1 VADSYIIESAPSLDD
16 GPIPDI
22 DIEDFYLTQRLDQLF
37 HQAATEKRKL
47 TANWKRNYALVSN
60 QAAAMALQS
69 PWSPNVTDS
78 EIFPIMSSRIAWM
91 TDQKISPEVAP
102 AALIGD
108 PYADHLQKLAE
119 HMEVLLNSS
128 FQVQGWDRQIT
139 LMLWDAGQFGAG
151 ILKSIWDSGLD
162 GGLGNVALKRCDVWG
177 IYPDPN
183 ATDTDDMSYLFEVKR
198 MTYEEIQRRFPSADH
213 ERVKAAVLYGE
224 RGNESQGR
232 PTPTASSQYP
242 MAMPGNLPGSSGSTW
257 GLPGQSNRSSNEIL
271 SEGILVKECWVREN
285 AVTYEVPTD
294 PVHGDDPVRV
304 VHDQWR
310 CVIYTGNVV
319 LFDELAID
327 LWEHDR
333 HPYSRFVD
341 EETGEFWPTPIVS
354 HLAPCQTAINRI
366 LSSMQGNVELVGNP
380 IFMDVKTSGLERTQ
394 IVNRPGLRLS
404 MSSQVANSQG
414 AKPQWLEPPKFSGDA
429 LQLLGIWKTAM
440 ENISGLSGVTKG
452 NTPQGRQAQQTVQA
466 SQEAGFVRIRSALRN
481 LERTLAEQFTLLA
494 HLVIQNYDIP
504 RTVAIVGQDGENS
517 ALLLSARHFYSP
529 TEGGDVEARLSKLG
543 FSDGKSLN
551 MLAGLDIPQAPMK
564 FSLVVIAG
572 ASNPT
577 SRQARIAESDA
588 LFQMKAIDRPA
599 VLQAHA
605 YPHWQQIDDR
615 MNKAEAAM
623 AAALAQGG
631 GGKGQPKGPGTGHAH

>member
-1 VADSYIIESAPSLDD
+1 MTVTDDNPTYVIESAPSLDD
-16 GPIPDI
+16 GPIPEILQD
-22 DIEDFYLTQRLDQLF
+22 DFYLTQKLDQLF

-47 TANWKRNYALVSN
+47 TANWKRNYSLVSN
-60 QAAAMALQS
+60 QASAMAMQS

-91 TDQKISPEVAP
+91 TDQKISPEIAP
-102 AALIGD
+102 AALTGD
-108 PYADHLQKLAE
+108 PYAQHLQTLAE
-119 HMEVLLNSS
+119 HLEMLLNSS
-128 FQVQGWDRQIT
+128 FQVQGWDKQLT

-162 GGLGNVALKRCDVWG
+162 SGMGNVAMKRCDVWG
-177 IYPDPN
+177 FYPDPN
-183 ATDTDDMSYLFEVKR
+183 ATDLDDASYLFEVKQ
-198 MTYEEIQRRFPSADH
+198 MTYDEIQRRFPTADH
-213 ERVKAAVLYGE
+213 EAVKAAVLYGD
-224 RGNESQGR
+224 RGDNGSQR
-232 PTPTASSQYP
+232 PTATSSSQYP
-242 MAMPGNLPGSSGSTW
+242 MAMPGNLPNSGGTTW
-257 GLPGQSNRSSNEIL
+257 GLPGQSNRSANEVLSN
-271 SEGILVKECWVREN
+271 GISVKECWVKEN
-285 AVTYEVPTD
+285 AVTYSIPTD

-319 LFDELAID
+319 LFDELAVD

-341 EETGEFWPTPIVS
+341 EEMGEFWPQPIVS

-380 IFMDVKTSGLERTQ
+380 IFMDVKTSGLERTA

-404 MSSQVANSQG
+404 MSSQVANSPG

-429 LQLLGIWKTAM
+429 LQLLGIWKTAL

-494 HLVIQNYDIP
+494 HLIIQNYDIP

-517 ALLLSARHFYSP
+517 ALLLASRHFYSP
-529 TEGGDVEARLSKLG
+529 SIQ
-543 FSDGKSLN
+543 GKV
-551 MLAGLDIPQAPMK
+551 APMK
-564 FSLVVIAG
+564 FSLLVIAG

-588 LFQMKAIDRPA
+588 LFSMKAIDRPA
-599 VLQAHA
+599 VLAAHA
-605 YPHWQQIDDR
+605 YPHWQAIDKR
-615 MNKAEAAM
+615 MNEQEAAM
-623 AAALAQGG
+623 AAALAQGQG
-631 GGKGQPKGPGTGHAH
+631 GHGQPKGPGTGHAH

>member
-1 VADSYIIESAPSLDD
+1 MTDTSARQSYTIESAPSLDD

-22 DIEDFYLTQRLDQLF
+22 DIEDFYLTQRLDQLY

-91 TDQKISPEVAP
+91 TDQKISPEIAP
-102 AALIGD
+102 AALVGD
-108 PYADHLQKLAE
+108 PYSQHLQTLAE
-119 HMEVLLNSS
+119 HMEMILNSS
-128 FQVQGWDRQIT
+128 YQVRGWDREVT

-162 GGLGNVALKRCDVWG
+162 SGYGNIDLKRVDVWG
-177 IYPDPN
+177 FYPDPN
-183 ATDTDDMSYLFEVKR
+183 ATDLHDATYMFEVKR
-198 MTYEEIQRRFPSADH
+198 MTYDEIQRRFPSADH
-213 ERVKAAVLYGE
+213 EAVKAAVLYGD
-224 RGNESQGR
+224 RGDEGQGR
-232 PTPTASSQYP
+232 PTPTSSQYP
-242 MAMPGNLPGSSGSTW
+242 MAMPGNLPGSSGTTW
-257 GLPGQSNRSSNEIL
+257 GLPGQSNRSANEVLSN
-271 SEGILVKECWVREN
+271 GILVKECWLREN
-285 AVTYEVPTD
+285 AVTYEEPTD
-294 PVHGDDPVRV
+294 PLNGDDPVRV

-310 CVIYTGNVV
+310 VVVYTGNVV
-319 LFDELAID
+319 LFDELARD
-327 LWEHDR
+327 LWENDR
-333 HPYSRFVD
+333 HPYSRYVD
-341 EETGEFWPTPIVS
+341 EELGEFWPTPIVS

-380 IFMDVKTSGLERTQ
+380 IFMDVKQSGLERTQ

-404 MSSQVANSQG
+404 MSSLVANSPG

-429 LQLLGIWKTAM
+429 LQLLGIWKAAL

-466 SQEAGFVRIRSALRN
+466 SQEAGFVRIRSGLRN

-517 ALLLSARHFYSP
+517 ALLLASRHFYSP
-529 TEGGDVEARLSKLG
+529 SIHGTV
-543 FSDGKSLN
+543 
-551 MLAGLDIPQAPMK
+551 APMK
-564 FSLVVIAG
+564 FSLLVIAG

-588 LFQMKAIDRPA
+588 LFAMKAIDRPA
-599 VLQAHA
+599 VLAAHA
-605 YPHWQQIDDR
+605 YPHWQQIDQR
-615 MNKAEAAM
+615 MNQAEAAM
-623 AAALAQGG
+623 AQALAA
-631 GGKGQPKGPGTGHAH
+631 GKDTGGQPKGPGTGHTH

>member
-1 VADSYIIESAPSLDD
+1 MTVTDTGYTIDSAPTLDD

-22 DIEDFYLTQRLDQLF
+22 NMEDFYLTQRLDQLYY
-37 HQAATEKRKL
+37 QAASEKRKM
-47 TANWKRNYALVSN
+47 TADWKRNWALTN
-60 QAAAMALQS
+60 NRAGGMAMQS

-78 EIFPIMSSRIAWM
+78 EVFPILSSRIAWM

-102 AALIGD
+102 AALVGD
-108 PYADHLQKLAE
+108 PYAQHLQTLAE

-128 FQVQGWDRQIT
+128 YQVQAWDKQLT

-151 ILKSIWDSGLD
+151 ILKSVWDSGLD
-162 GGLGNVALKRCDVWG
+162 GGIGNVNMKRIDVWSF
-177 IYPDPN
+177 YPDPN
-183 ATDTDDMSYLFEVKR
+183 ATDLEDSTYFFECKR
-198 MTYEEIQRRFPSADH
+198 MTYEEIQRRFPTADH
-213 ERVKAAVLYGE
+213 EAIKAAVLYGE
-224 RGNESQGR
+224 RGHEDQGR
-232 PTPTASSQYP
+232 PTPTASSSYP
-242 MAMPGNLPGSSGSTW
+242 MAMPGNLPGSTGTTW
-257 GLPGQSNRSSNEIL
+257 GLPGQSSISANAVLSN
-271 SEGILVKECWVREN
+271 GIMVKECWVREN
-285 AVTYEVPTD
+285 AVTYEIPTD
-294 PVHGDDPVRV
+294 PTHGDEEVRV

-310 CVIYTGNVV
+310 CVVYTGNVV
-319 LFDELAID
+319 LFDELAVD

-333 HPYSRFVD
+333 HPYSRYVD
-341 EETGEFWPTPIVS
+341 EEMGEFWPTPIVS

-404 MSSQVANSQG
+404 MSAAAANSPG

-429 LQLLGIWKTAM
+429 LQLLGIWKSAM

-466 SQEAGFVRIRSALRN
+466 SQEAGFVRIRSGLRN

-494 HLVIQNYDIP
+494 HLIIQNYDIP

-517 ALLLSARHFYSP
+517 ALLLASRHFYSP
-529 TEGGDVEARLSKLG
+529 SIQ
-543 FSDGKSLN
+543 GKV
-551 MLAGLDIPQAPMK
+551 APMK
-564 FSLVVIAG
+564 FSLLVIAG

-588 LFQMKAIDRPA
+588 LFSMHAIDRPA
-599 VLQAHA
+599 VLAAHA
-605 YPHWQQIDDR
+605 YPHWQQIDQR
-615 MNKAEAAM
+615 MKEQEAAQQQL
-623 AAALAQGG
+623 ALVASSQA
-631 GGKGQPKGPGTGHAH
+631 KGQPKGPGTGHAH

>member
-1 VADSYIIESAPSLDD
+1 MTSYVIQSAPSLDD

-22 DIEDFYLTQRLDQLF
+22 DIDDFYLTQRLDQLF

-47 TANWKRNYALVSN
+47 TANWKRNYMLVSN
-60 QAAAMALQS
+60 QAGAMALQS

-108 PYADHLQKLAE
+108 PYADHLQQLAE
-119 HMEVLLNSS
+119 HLEVLLNSS
-128 FQVQGWDRQIT
+128 FQVQGWDRQLT

-162 GGLGNVALKRCDVWG
+162 SGLGNVNMKRCDVWG
-177 IYPDPN
+177 FYPDPN
-183 ATDTDDMSYLFEVKR
+183 ATDLEDASYLFEVKR
-198 MTYEEIQRRFPSADH
+198 MTYEEIQRRFPTADH
-213 ERVKAAVLYGE
+213 EAVKAAVLYGD
-224 RGNESQGR
+224 RGNESQVR
-232 PTPTASSQYP
+232 PTLTSSSQYP
-242 MAMPGNLPGSSGSTW
+242 MAMPGNLPGSSGTTW
-257 GLPGQSNRSSNEIL
+257 GLPGQSNRSANEVL
-271 SEGILVKECWVREN
+271 SEGISVKECWIKEN
-285 AVTYEVPTD
+285 AVTYVEPTD
-294 PVHGDDPVRV
+294 PTHGNDPQRV

-404 MSSQVANSQG
+404 MSSQVANSPG

-494 HLVIQNYDIP
+494 HLIIQNFDIP

-529 TEGGDVEARLSKLG
+529 TEGGDVEKRLSALG
-543 FSDGKSLN
+543 FKGGIN
-551 MLAGLDIPQAPMK
+551 VIPAIQKPQQPLK
-564 FSLVVIAG
+564 FSLLVIAG

-588 LFQMKAIDRPA
+588 LFAMKAIDRPA

-605 YPHWQQIDDR
+605 YPHWQAIDSR
-615 MNKAEAAM
+615 MNQAEAAM
-623 AAALAQGG
+623 AAALSQQG

>member
-1 VADSYIIESAPSLDD
+1 MTTYVIDSAPSLDD

-22 DIEDFYLTQRLDQLF
+22 NIDDFYLTQHLDQLY
-37 HQAATEKRKL
+37 HQAASEKRKL
-47 TANWKRNYALVSN
+47 TADWKRNYALVSN
-60 QAAAMALQS
+60 QAGGMALQS

-78 EIFPIMSSRIAWM
+78 EVFPIMSSRIAWM

-102 AALIGD
+102 AALVGD

-119 HMEVLLNSS
+119 HLEMLLNSS
-128 FQVQGWDRQIT
+128 FQVQGWDRQVS

-151 ILKSIWDSGLD
+151 IMKSVWDSGLD
-162 GGLGNVALKRCDVWG
+162 GGLGNVDLKRCDVWG

-183 ATDTDDMSYLFEVKR
+183 ATDMDDMSYIFEVKR
-198 MTYEEIQRRFPSADH
+198 MTYEDIQRRFPTADH
-213 ERVKAAVLYGE
+213 EAVKAAALYGD
-224 RGNESQGR
+224 RNDESQGR
-232 PTPTASSQYP
+232 PTPTASISYP
-242 MAMPGNLPGSSGSTW
+242 MAMPGNLPNSSATTW
-257 GLPGQSNRSSNEIL
+257 GLPGQSNRSTNEIL
-271 SEGILVKECWVREN
+271 SNGILVKECWVREN
-285 AVTYEVPTD
+285 AVTYTTPTD
-294 PVHGDDPVRV
+294 PVHGDNPVRV

-333 HPYSRFVD
+333 HPYSRYVD

-494 HLVIQNYDIP
+494 HLIIQNYDIP

-517 ALLLSARHFYSP
+517 SLLLSSRHFYSP
-529 TEGGDVEARLSKLG
+529 TQGGDVEARLSKLG
-543 FSDGKSLN
+543 FADGKSLN
-551 MLAGLDIPQAPMK
+551 VLAGLDIPQAPMK
-564 FSLVVIAG
+564 FSLLVLAG

-588 LFQMKAIDRPA
+588 LFAMKAIDRPA
-599 VLQAHA
+599 VLAAHA
-605 YPHWQQIDDR
+605 YPHWQTVNDR
-615 MNKAEAAM
+615 MDKAEAAM
-623 AAALAQGG
+623 AQALSQA
-631 GGKGQPKGPGTGHAH
+631 KGQPKGPGTGHAH